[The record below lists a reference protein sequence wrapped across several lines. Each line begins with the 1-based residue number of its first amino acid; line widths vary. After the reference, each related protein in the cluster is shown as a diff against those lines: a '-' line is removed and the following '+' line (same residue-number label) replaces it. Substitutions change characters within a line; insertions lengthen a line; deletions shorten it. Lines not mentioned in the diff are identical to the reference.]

1 MKIEFDSN
9 FNKFSFQEKLNYLEQ
24 LLNQYP
30 LNIIV
35 ANLIYYDNDIIE
47 VFDLMNK
54 LKQTK
59 IFKNKYRLKNP
70 ELLSLII
77 NTLVKQ
83 NKNKELYE
91 YLSKKDK
98 ITLDKIINYEI
109 KHNTSFSKTKMCRSF
124 FNTETKNK
132 KILNYDDSSS
142 KKVNKTKKILNK
154 EIKSKKVKLGIGTII
169 LIVVFTCCYLLV
181 GSMYAIIFYY
191 NNHIYPRTY
200 LDNKLIEGNSYEE
213 VNNYLKTID
222 DGLTKEIHFNN
233 TNDSYTYTYEQTG
246 LSVNTKNVKEEL
258 TKYKKLNG
266 FKKIYEI
273 FFKKETKLVVNYQFD
288 ESRYQVFLTELQSKT
303 EVEPTLESLQ
313 IINGNINYKKALD
326 GFKLDTSNLKDLI
339 IQSLQN
345 DNQDI
350 TLEGEV
356 VKTDNR
362 LNVINSKVSSFTTE
376 YLEYQ
381 RRSVNIRQAV
391 KRLNGKIVYPNE
403 IFSFY
408 KTVGPY
414 NSKNG
419 YVFYGE
425 YVGSGVCQV
434 STTIYNAALLLN
446 LPIVER
452 LNHGAMVPYVDYGM
466 DATVYSNTTDF
477 RFKNNSNYPIYIE
490 ASADNGKLTIN
501 FWSNENIIEK
511 GYRYQ
516 PRSVK
521 IGNLAYKTY
530 LDTYYNDELIKT
542 TYLNSSYYYK
552 GK

>member
-98 ITLDKIINYEI
+98 ITLDKIINYEV

-124 FNTETKNK
+124 LNTATNNK
-132 KILNYDDSSS
+132 KVLNYDDSSS
-142 KKVNKTKKILNK
+142 KKNNKTKKILNK

-273 FFKKETKLVVNYQFD
+273 FFKKETKLVINYQFD

-434 STTIYNAALLLN
+434 STTIYNASLLLN
-446 LPIVER
+446 LQVVER

>member
-30 LNIIV
+30 LNNIV
-35 ANLIYYDNDIIE
+35 TNLIYYDNDIIE

-98 ITLDKIINYEI
+98 ITLDKIINYEV

-124 FNTETKNK
+124 LNTETNNK
-132 KILNYDDSSS
+132 KVLNYDDSSS

>member
-35 ANLIYYDNDIIE
+35 TNLIYYDNDIIE

-124 FNTETKNK
+124 LNTETNNK
-132 KILNYDDSSS
+132 KVLNYDDSSS
-142 KKVNKTKKILNK
+142 KKVSKTKKILNK

-213 VNNYLKTID
+213 INNYLKTID
-222 DGLTKEIHFNN
+222 DSLTKEIHFNN

-266 FKKIYEI
+266 FRKIYEI
-273 FFKKETKLVVNYQFD
+273 FFKKETKLVINYQFD

-477 RFKNNSNYPIYIE
+477 RFKNNSKYPIYIE
-490 ASADNGKLTIN
+490 ASANDGKLIVN

>member
-35 ANLIYYDNDIIE
+35 TSLIYHDNDIIE

-124 FNTETKNK
+124 LNTATNNK
-132 KILNYDDSSS
+132 KVLNYDDSSS

-273 FFKKETKLVVNYQFD
+273 FFKKETKLVINYQFD

>member
-1 MKIEFDSN
+1 MKIGFDSN

-30 LNIIV
+30 LNVIV
-35 ANLIYYDNDIIE
+35 TNLIYHDNDIIE

-98 ITLDKIINYEI
+98 ITLDKIINYEV

-124 FNTETKNK
+124 LNTATNNK
-132 KILNYDDSSS
+132 KVLNYDDSSS

-222 DGLTKEIHFNN
+222 DSLTKEIHFNN

-266 FKKIYEI
+266 FRKIYEI
-273 FFKKETKLVVNYQFD
+273 FFKKETKLVINYQFD

-313 IINGNINYKKALD
+313 IINGNINYKKGLD

-350 TLEGEV
+350 TLEGDV

-381 RRSVNIRQAV
+381 RRSINIRQAV

>member
-35 ANLIYYDNDIIE
+35 TNLIYHDNDIIE
-47 VFDLMNK
+47 VFNLMNK

-98 ITLDKIINYEI
+98 ITLDKIINYEV

-124 FNTETKNK
+124 LNTETKNK
-132 KILNYDDSSS
+132 KVLNYDDSSS
-142 KKVNKTKKILNK
+142 KKVSKTKKILNK

-258 TKYKKLNG
+258 TKYKELNG

-313 IINGNINYKKALD
+313 IINGNINYTKGLD

-339 IQSLQN
+339 IQSLQK

-381 RRSVNIRQAV
+381 RRSINIRQAV

-521 IGNLAYKTY
+521 IGKLAYKTY

>member
-35 ANLIYYDNDIIE
+35 TNLIYHDNDIIE

-124 FNTETKNK
+124 LNTETNNK
-132 KILNYDDSSS
+132 KVLNYDDSSS
-142 KKVNKTKKILNK
+142 KKDNKAKKILNK

-169 LIVVFTCCYLLV
+169 LIVVFACCYLLV

-258 TKYKKLNG
+258 TKYKELNG

-273 FFKKETKLVVNYQFD
+273 FFKKETKLVINYQFD

-303 EVEPTLESLQ
+303 EVVPTLESLQ
-313 IINGNINYKKALD
+313 IINGNINYKKGLD

>member
-9 FNKFSFQEKLNYLEQ
+9 FNKFSFQEKLNFLEQ

-124 FNTETKNK
+124 LNTATNNK
-132 KILNYDDSSS
+132 KVLNYDDSSS
-142 KKVNKTKKILNK
+142 KKNNKAKKILNK

>member
-313 IINGNINYKKALD
+313 IINGNINYKKGLD

-356 VKTDNR
+356 VKTNNR

-391 KRLNGKIVYPNE
+391 KLLNGKIVYPNE

>member
-35 ANLIYYDNDIIE
+35 TNLIYYDNDIIE

-124 FNTETKNK
+124 LNTATNNK
-132 KILNYDDSSS
+132 KVLNYDDSSS

-266 FKKIYEI
+266 FRKIYEI
-273 FFKKETKLVVNYQFD
+273 FFKKETKLVINYQFD

-381 RRSVNIRQAV
+381 RRSINIRQAV

>member
-30 LNIIV
+30 LNVIV
-35 ANLIYYDNDIIE
+35 TNLIYHDNDIIE

-124 FNTETKNK
+124 LNTETNNK
-132 KILNYDDSSS
+132 KVLNYDDSSS
-142 KKVNKTKKILNK
+142 KKVSKTKKILNK

-313 IINGNINYKKALD
+313 IINGNINYKKGLD

-339 IQSLQN
+339 IQSLQK

-381 RRSVNIRQAV
+381 RRSINIRQAV

-521 IGNLAYKTY
+521 IGKLAYKTY

>member
-35 ANLIYYDNDIIE
+35 TNLIYYDNDIIE

-98 ITLDKIINYEI
+98 ITLDKIINYEV

-124 FNTETKNK
+124 LNTATNNK
-132 KILNYDDSSS
+132 KVLNYDDSSS
-142 KKVNKTKKILNK
+142 KKNNKAKKILNK

-490 ASADNGKLTIN
+490 ASADKGKLTIN

>member
-98 ITLDKIINYEI
+98 ITLDKIINYEV

-381 RRSVNIRQAV
+381 RRSINIRQAV
-391 KRLNGKIVYPNE
+391 KRLNGKIIYPNE

-466 DATVYSNTTDF
+466 DATVYSDITDF

>member
-35 ANLIYYDNDIIE
+35 TNLIYYDNDIIE

-124 FNTETKNK
+124 LNTETNNK
-132 KILNYDDSSS
+132 KVLNYDDSSS
-142 KKVNKTKKILNK
+142 KKVSKTKKILNK

-258 TKYKKLNG
+258 TKYKELNG

-303 EVEPTLESLQ
+303 EVVPTLESLQ
-313 IINGNINYKKALD
+313 IINGNINYKKGLD

-381 RRSVNIRQAV
+381 RRSINIRQAV

-521 IGNLAYKTY
+521 IGKLAYKTY

>member
-98 ITLDKIINYEI
+98 ITLDKIINYEV

>member
-35 ANLIYYDNDIIE
+35 TSLIYHDNDIIE

-124 FNTETKNK
+124 LNTETNNK
-132 KILNYDDSSS
+132 KVLNYDDSSS

-477 RFKNNSNYPIYIE
+477 RFKNNSKYPIYIE
-490 ASADNGKLTIN
+490 ASANDGKLIVN

>member
-9 FNKFSFQEKLNYLEQ
+9 FNKFNFQEKLNYLEQ

-35 ANLIYYDNDIIE
+35 TNLIYYDNDIIE
-47 VFDLMNK
+47 VFNLMNK

-124 FNTETKNK
+124 LNKETNNK
-132 KILNYDDSSS
+132 KVLNYDDSSS
-142 KKVNKTKKILNK
+142 KKVSKTKKILNK

-273 FFKKETKLVVNYQFD
+273 FFKKETKLVINYQFD

-313 IINGNINYKKALD
+313 IINGNINYKKGLD
-326 GFKLDTSNLKDLI
+326 GFKLDTSNLKELI

>member
-30 LNIIV
+30 LNVIV
-35 ANLIYYDNDIIE
+35 TNLIYYDNDIIE
-47 VFDLMNK
+47 VFDLINK

-77 NTLVKQ
+77 NTLILQ

-124 FNTETKNK
+124 LNKETNNK
-132 KILNYDDSSS
+132 KVLNYDDSSS

-200 LDNKLIEGNSYEE
+200 LDDKLIEGNSYEE
-213 VNNYLKTID
+213 VNNYLKDID

-233 TNDSYTYTYEQTG
+233 TNDSYNYTYEQTG

-273 FFKKETKLVVNYQFD
+273 FFKKETKLVINYQFD

-313 IINGNINYKKALD
+313 IINGNINYKKGLD

-339 IQSLQN
+339 IQSLQS

-356 VKTDNR
+356 VKTNNR

-381 RRSVNIRQAV
+381 RRSINIRQAV

-446 LPIVER
+446 LQIVER

-466 DATVYSNTTDF
+466 DATVYSDITDF
-477 RFKNNSNYPIYIE
+477 RFKNNSKYPIYIE
-490 ASADNGKLTIN
+490 ASADNGILIVN

>member
-124 FNTETKNK
+124 LNTATNNK
-132 KILNYDDSSS
+132 KVLNYDDSSS
-142 KKVNKTKKILNK
+142 KKNNKAKKILNK

>member
-30 LNIIV
+30 LNVIV
-35 ANLIYYDNDIIE
+35 TNLIYYDNDIIE

-98 ITLDKIINYEI
+98 ITLDKIINYEV

-124 FNTETKNK
+124 LNTATNNK
-132 KILNYDDSSS
+132 KVLNYDDSSS
-142 KKVNKTKKILNK
+142 KKNNKAKKILNK

-266 FKKIYEI
+266 FRKIYEI

-477 RFKNNSNYPIYIE
+477 RFKNNSKYPIYIE

>member
-30 LNIIV
+30 LNVIV
-35 ANLIYYDNDIIE
+35 TNLIYHDNDIIE
-47 VFDLMNK
+47 VFDLINK

-77 NTLVKQ
+77 NTLILQ

-124 FNTETKNK
+124 LNKETNNK
-132 KILNYDDSSS
+132 KVLNYDDSSS

-273 FFKKETKLVVNYQFD
+273 FFKKETKLVINYQFD

-313 IINGNINYKKALD
+313 IINGNINYTKGLD
-326 GFKLDTSNLKDLI
+326 GFKLDTNNLKDLI
-339 IQSLQN
+339 IQSLQK

-356 VKTDNR
+356 VKTNNR

-381 RRSVNIRQAV
+381 RRSINIRQAV

-414 NSKNG
+414 GYPNG

-477 RFKNNSNYPIYIE
+477 RFKNNSKYPIYIE
-490 ASADNGKLTIN
+490 ASADNGKLIVN

>member
-124 FNTETKNK
+124 LNTETNNK
-132 KILNYDDSSS
+132 KVLNYDDSSS

-273 FFKKETKLVVNYQFD
+273 FFKKETKLVINYQFD

-313 IINGNINYKKALD
+313 IINGNINYKKGLD

-477 RFKNNSNYPIYIE
+477 RFKNNSKYPIYIE
-490 ASADNGKLTIN
+490 ASADNGKLIVN

>member
-9 FNKFSFQEKLNYLEQ
+9 FNKFNFQEKLNYLEQ

-35 ANLIYYDNDIIE
+35 TNLIYYDNDIIE
-47 VFDLMNK
+47 VFNLMNK

-98 ITLDKIINYEI
+98 ITLNKIINYEI

-124 FNTETKNK
+124 LNTETKNK

-142 KKVNKTKKILNK
+142 KKVSKTKKILNK

-233 TNDSYTYTYEQTG
+233 PNDSYTYTYEQTG

-258 TKYKKLNG
+258 TKYKELNG

-273 FFKKETKLVVNYQFD
+273 FFKKETKLVINYQFD

-313 IINGNINYKKALD
+313 IINGNINYKKGLD
-326 GFKLDTSNLKDLI
+326 GFKLDTSNLKELI

-381 RRSVNIRQAV
+381 RRSINIRQAV

-446 LPIVER
+446 LQIVER

-466 DATVYSNTTDF
+466 DATVYSDITDF

-490 ASADNGKLTIN
+490 ASANDGKLIVN
-501 FWSNENIIEK
+501 FWSNENIIKK

>member
-35 ANLIYYDNDIIE
+35 TNLIYYDNDIIE

-124 FNTETKNK
+124 LNTETNNK
-132 KILNYDDSSS
+132 KVLNYDDSSS

>member
-35 ANLIYYDNDIIE
+35 TNLIYYDNDIIE

-98 ITLDKIINYEI
+98 ITLDKIINYEV

-124 FNTETKNK
+124 LNTATNNK
-132 KILNYDDSSS
+132 KVLNYDDSSS
-142 KKVNKTKKILNK
+142 KKNNKAKKILNK

-477 RFKNNSNYPIYIE
+477 RFKNNSKYPIYIE

-501 FWSNENIIEK
+501 FWSN
-511 GYRYQ
+511 
-516 PRSVK
+516 
-521 IGNLAYKTY
+521 
-530 LDTYYNDELIKT
+530 
-542 TYLNSSYYYK
+542 
-552 GK
+552 

>member
-1 MKIEFDSN
+1 MKIEFDST

-35 ANLIYYDNDIIE
+35 TNLIYHDNDIIE

-124 FNTETKNK
+124 LNTETNNK
-132 KILNYDDSSS
+132 KVLNYDDSSS
-142 KKVNKTKKILNK
+142 KKVSKTKKILNK

-213 VNNYLKTID
+213 INNYLKTID
-222 DGLTKEIHFNN
+222 DSLTKEIHFNN
-233 TNDSYTYTYEQTG
+233 INDSYTYTYEQTG

-258 TKYKKLNG
+258 TKYKELNG

-313 IINGNINYKKALD
+313 IINGNINYKKGLD
-326 GFKLDTSNLKDLI
+326 GFKLDTSNLKYLI

-350 TLEGEV
+350 TLEGYV

-381 RRSVNIRQAV
+381 RRSINIRQAV

-490 ASADNGKLTIN
+490 ASADNGKVTIN

-521 IGNLAYKTY
+521 IGKLAYKTY

>member
-35 ANLIYYDNDIIE
+35 TNLIYYDNDIIE

-98 ITLDKIINYEI
+98 ITLDKIINYEV

-124 FNTETKNK
+124 LNTATNNK
-132 KILNYDDSSS
+132 KVLNYDDSSS
-142 KKVNKTKKILNK
+142 KKNNKAKKILNK

-266 FKKIYEI
+266 FRKIYEI
-273 FFKKETKLVVNYQFD
+273 FFKKETKLVINYQFD

-490 ASADNGKLTIN
+490 ASADKGKLTIN

>member
-124 FNTETKNK
+124 FNTATNNK
-132 KILNYDDSSS
+132 KVLNYDDSSS

-233 TNDSYTYTYEQTG
+233 TNDSYNYTYEQTG

-258 TKYKKLNG
+258 NKYKKLNG

-273 FFKKETKLVVNYQFD
+273 FFKKETKLVINYQFD

-313 IINGNINYKKALD
+313 IINGNINYKKGLD

>member
-35 ANLIYYDNDIIE
+35 TNLIYYDNDIIE

-98 ITLDKIINYEI
+98 INLDKIINYEI

-124 FNTETKNK
+124 FNTATNNK
-132 KILNYDDSSS
+132 KVLNYDDSSS

-222 DGLTKEIHFNN
+222 DSLTKEIHFNN

-273 FFKKETKLVVNYQFD
+273 FFKKETKLVINYQFD

-381 RRSVNIRQAV
+381 RRSINIRQAV

-490 ASADNGKLTIN
+490 ASADNGKLIVN

>member
-124 FNTETKNK
+124 LNTETNNK
-132 KILNYDDSSS
+132 KVLNYDDSSS
-142 KKVNKTKKILNK
+142 KKVSKTKKILNK

-273 FFKKETKLVVNYQFD
+273 FFKKETKLVINYQFD

-313 IINGNINYKKALD
+313 IINGNINYKKGLD

-446 LPIVER
+446 LQIVER

-490 ASADNGKLTIN
+490 ASADNGKLIVN

>member
-124 FNTETKNK
+124 LNTATNNK
-132 KILNYDDSSS
+132 KVLNYDDSSS

>member
-30 LNIIV
+30 LNNIV
-35 ANLIYYDNDIIE
+35 TNLIYYDNDIIE
-47 VFDLMNK
+47 VFDLINK

-91 YLSKKDK
+91 YLSKKAK
-98 ITLDKIINYEI
+98 ITLDKIINYEV

-142 KKVNKTKKILNK
+142 KKNNKAKKILNK

>member
-24 LLNQYP
+24 LLNQYT

-35 ANLIYYDNDIIE
+35 TNLIYYDNDIIE
-47 VFDLMNK
+47 VFNLMNK

-77 NTLVKQ
+77 NTLILQ

-91 YLSKKDK
+91 YLLKKDK

-109 KHNTSFSKTKMCRSF
+109 KHNTSFSKTKICRSF
-124 FNTETKNK
+124 LNTETNNK
-132 KILNYDDSSS
+132 KVLNYDDSSS

-258 TKYKKLNG
+258 TKYKELNG

-303 EVEPTLESLQ
+303 EVEPTIESLQ
-313 IINGNINYKKALD
+313 IINGNINYKKGLD

-339 IQSLQN
+339 IQSLQK

-381 RRSVNIRQAV
+381 RRSINIRQAV

-521 IGNLAYKTY
+521 IGKLAYKTY

>member
-124 FNTETKNK
+124 LNTETNNK
-132 KILNYDDSSS
+132 KVLNYDDSSS

>member
-30 LNIIV
+30 LNVIV
-35 ANLIYYDNDIIE
+35 TNLIYYDNDIIE

-124 FNTETKNK
+124 LNKETNNK
-132 KILNYDDSSS
+132 KVLNYDDSSS

-273 FFKKETKLVVNYQFD
+273 FFKKETKLVINYQFD

-381 RRSVNIRQAV
+381 RRSINIRQAV

-490 ASADNGKLTIN
+490 ASADNGKLIVN

>member
-35 ANLIYYDNDIIE
+35 TNLIYYDNDIIE
-47 VFDLMNK
+47 VFNLMNK

-77 NTLVKQ
+77 NTLILQ

-91 YLSKKDK
+91 YLLKKDK

-109 KHNTSFSKTKMCRSF
+109 KHNTSFSKTKICRSF
-124 FNTETKNK
+124 LNTETNNK
-132 KILNYDDSSS
+132 KVLNYDDSSS

-258 TKYKKLNG
+258 TKYKELNG

-303 EVEPTLESLQ
+303 EVEPTIESLQ
-313 IINGNINYKKALD
+313 IINGNINYKKGLD

-339 IQSLQN
+339 IQSLQK

-381 RRSVNIRQAV
+381 RRSINIRQAV

-521 IGNLAYKTY
+521 IGKLAYKTY

>member
-98 ITLDKIINYEI
+98 ITLDKIINYEV

-124 FNTETKNK
+124 LNTETKNK

-356 VKTDNR
+356 VRTDNR

>member
-9 FNKFSFQEKLNYLEQ
+9 FNKFNFQEKLNYLEQ

-30 LNIIV
+30 LNVIV
-35 ANLIYYDNDIIE
+35 TNLIYYDNDIIE

-83 NKNKELYE
+83 NKNKELYK

-98 ITLDKIINYEI
+98 ITLDKILNYEI

-124 FNTETKNK
+124 LNKETNNK
-132 KILNYDDSSS
+132 KVLNYDDSSS

-266 FKKIYEI
+266 FRKIYEI
-273 FFKKETKLVVNYQFD
+273 FFKKETKLVINYQFD

-303 EVEPTLESLQ
+303 EVAKTLESLQ
-313 IINGNINYKKALD
+313 IINGNINYKKGLD
-326 GFKLDTSNLKDLI
+326 GFKLDASNLKELI

-350 TLEGEV
+350 ALEGEV

-362 LNVINSKVSSFTTE
+362 LNVIDSKVSSFTTE

-381 RRSVNIRQAV
+381 RRSINIRQAV

-446 LPIVER
+446 LQIVER

-477 RFKNNSNYPIYIE
+477 RFKNNSKYPIYIE
-490 ASADNGKLTIN
+490 ASADNGKLIVN

>member
-30 LNIIV
+30 LNVIV
-35 ANLIYYDNDIIE
+35 TNLIYYDNDIIE
-47 VFDLMNK
+47 VFNLMNK

-124 FNTETKNK
+124 LNTATNNK
-132 KILNYDDSSS
+132 KVLNYDDSSS
-142 KKVNKTKKILNK
+142 KKNNKAKKILNK

-490 ASADNGKLTIN
+490 ASADKGKLTIN